1 MERSGWNNMFLTKK
15 KKRHYAAKEEYAF
28 REGMRASL
36 DLRAAGH
43 SSKQI
48 RGISKNY
55 MGVDFGDRQKGYS
68 AKKKGYMLWSKDRP
82 RQVARNIKG
91 LPTQNNKYII
101 YDL

>member
-1 MERSGWNNMFLTKK
+1 MFLTKK

-36 DLRAAGH
+36 DLKAAGH